1 MKSSNVVVSIHQA
14 LPARRPSVLEV
25 PEAPFL
31 SSFQKIQQSN
41 QKYKHIVIKRQ
52 FFLNSDS
59 LFN

>member
-41 QKYKHIVIKRQ
+41 QKYKNIAIKR
-52 FFLNSDS
+52 LS
-59 LFN
+59 